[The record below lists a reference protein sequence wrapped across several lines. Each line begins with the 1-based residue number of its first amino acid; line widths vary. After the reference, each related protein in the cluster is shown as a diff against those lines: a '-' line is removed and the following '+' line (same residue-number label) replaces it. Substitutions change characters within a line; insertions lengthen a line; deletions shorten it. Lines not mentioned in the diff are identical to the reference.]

1 MKGENGE
8 YGRRIDQLQAEVDGL
23 KKVVSEALKVDFKNV
38 STSSTQEGPLRT
50 LPGRQQNGILN
61 RESTLSFAGDQR

>member
-38 STSSTQEGPLRT
+38 STSSTQEGPLRA